1 MDKNID
7 IVITYVNMEDEAWQ
21 KQFIYEKNK
30 LNNHNISSINN
41 CRFRDWGTLKYVLRS
56 IDKFAS
62 FVNNVFLVVQ
72 MESQVPKWLNRET
85 VKIVLHEEFMP
96 KEVLP
101 TYSSCAIE
109 MYLHLI
115 PGLSEKFIYFN
126 DDIILW
132 NKCHPEDFFIDDK
145 CVNSLQVFES
155 SKILSKDAVKNGDKM
170 YRYIDLNSTE
180 FPYQVL
186 GINLN
191 TLYTTQHNTSAF
203 IKSINNELY
212 EKAKDIIKNKSY
224 KFRCE
229 DSLTQYM
236 YIMYSVIRNKCI
248 NINNLKRGVMNWNND
263 IVDPINRIVLSGIKQ
278 ICINDRVID
287 ELNDDSVISFN
298 NVIKVLSIKF
308 NKKSKYENSVG
319 FND

>member
-1 MDKNID
+1 
-7 IVITYVNMEDEAWQ
+7 MEDEAWRT
-21 KQFIYEKNK
+21 QFIYEKNK
-30 LNNHNISSINN
+30 LENHNISSINN

-56 IDKFAS
+56 IDKFAP
-62 FVNNVFLVVQ
+62 FINNVFLVVQ

-85 VKIVLHEEFMP
+85 VKVVLHEEFMP
-96 KEVLP
+96 EEVLP

-126 DDIILW
+126 DDMILW
-132 NKCHPEDFFIDDK
+132 NKCRPEDFFIDDK
-145 CVNSLQVFES
+145 CVNSLRVFDP
-155 SKILSKDAVKNGDKM
+155 SKMVASDIAKLGDKM

-191 TLYTTQHNTSAF
+191 TLYTTQHNPSAF
-203 IKSINNELY
+203 IKSINNDLY
-212 EKAKDIIKNKSY
+212 EKAKNIIKSKSY

-236 YIMYSVIRNKCI
+236 YIMYSVICNKCI
-248 NINNLKRGVMNWNND
+248 NILNLNQGVMRWNNNTAAS
-263 IVDPINRIVLSGIKQ
+263 INKNVFNGIKQ

-298 NVIKVLSIKF
+298 NVIKILNIKF
-308 NKKSKYENSVG
+308 DKKCKYENSIG
-319 FND
+319 CND